1 MRRAYLGLASLALL
15 GSSNVAGATMI
26 DSGTGMHGSRRI
38 IVSTRDLDLAT
49 DAGVRTARA
58 RVRQAAAHAC
68 DAYPHIGILPSA
80 ESERCRIA
88 AVRQA
93 DARIMTLASRVRQ
106 DRLASAGMDSRMR

>member
-1 MRRAYLGLASLALL
+1 LASLALL

-26 DSGTGMHGSRRI
+26 DSGMHGSSRI
-38 IVSTRDLDLAT
+38 IVSTHDLDLAT
-49 DAGVRTARA
+49 DAGIRAARA
-58 RVRQAAAHAC
+58 RVRRAAARAC

-93 DARIMTLASRVRQ
+93 DARIVTLASRMSR
-106 DRLASAGMDSRMR
+106 DRLVSAGMDSRMR